1 MHPYQNTKG
10 IFHRTSRNNHKIYT
24 ESKKAPNCQSNL
36 SKKNNA
42 RGITLPDFK
51 LYSKAAVISTVL
63 AQNNRTLFWH
73 RHIEQWNRIKSP
85 KINICTHSQLVYDKG
100 NKDI

>member
-1 MHPYQNTKG
+1 MHPYQNTKD
-10 IFHRTSRNNHKIYT
+10 IFHRTSRNNHKIYI
-24 ESKKAPNCQSNL
+24 ESKKGPKCQSNL

-51 LYSKAAVISTVL
+51 LYSKATVISIVLVQKQQNIVL
-63 AQNNRTLFWH
+63 AQTHRTMRQNKEPRNKH
-73 RHIEQWNRIKSP
+73 MH
-85 KINICTHSQLVYDKG
+85 TQLVYDKG